1 MSAPVPH
8 PETHADKPE
17 DLGFDLPEPG
27 STSRFGIVAVL
38 GILVVGGFVFGYLKH
53 KSARGET
60 AQPHVDGVT
69 KVDVIKPNLL
79 TSSSALTLPGI
90 ARALEETKIYPRTT
104 GYVRRWL
111 VDIGDK
117 VKEGQLIAEIDT
129 PDLDAQLAQAR
140 AQLAQAKAS
149 VKQTEA
155 QRDYSKSNTS
165 RYQNLADQ
173 KLVSG
178 SQLEQTQAQALT
190 DQASVNAAE
199 SNVGAMEANVRRLA
213 DLQNFAKVT
222 APFAGT
228 ITSRTI
234 DRGALIQDTGTTPMF
249 TLVAIDPIRVFIDV
263 PQTVAPSIVNGTD
276 VIVTVR
282 EFATHPFPGK
292 VARSAGALDPDLH
305 TMSTEVDVPN
315 PESKLLP
322 GMYVSAALT
331 LPVPHK
337 VVEIP
342 ATALYSDA
350 SGVRVAVIDSA
361 NKVKFVPIT
370 IERDTGSSLWVA
382 TGLTGDERIV
392 KIAVPSLMDGD
403 TIEPNKVEPPKT
415 EPPAKPA
422 DKK

>member
-1 MSAPVPH
+1 MSGPAQ
-8 PETHADKPE
+8 ETHADKPE
-17 DLGFDLPEPG
+17 DLGFELPEPG
-27 STSRFGIVAVL
+27 ATSRFGILAALGVLVA
-38 GILVVGGFVFGYLKH
+38 GGFTFGYLKH

-60 AQPHVDGVT
+60 AQPHGDT
-69 KVDVIKPNLL
+69 ATNVDVIKPNLL
-79 TSSSALTLPGI
+79 TSSSALTLPGV

-129 PDLDAQLAQAR
+129 PDLDAQLSQAR
-140 AQLAQAKAS
+140 AQLAQAKAA
-149 VKQTEA
+149 VKQMEA
-155 QRDYSKSNTS
+155 QRDYSKSNST

-178 SQLEQTQAQALT
+178 SSLEQTQAQALT

-213 DLQNFAKVT
+213 DLQSFQKVT

-263 PQTVAPSIVNGTD
+263 PQSVAASMINGTD
-276 VIVTVR
+276 VVVTVR
-282 EFATHPFPGK
+282 ELANHPFPGK
-292 VARSAGALDPDLH
+292 VTRSAGALDPDLH

-315 PESKLLP
+315 PEAKLLP
-322 GMYVSAALT
+322 GMYVQAAMT

-342 ATALYSDA
+342 ATSLYSDA
-350 SGVRVAVIDSA
+350 SGLRVAVIDRA
-361 NKVKFVPIT
+361 NRVKFVPIT
-370 IERDTGSSLWVA
+370 IERDTGSALWVA

-392 KIAVPSLMDGD
+392 KIAVPTLTDGD
-403 TIEPNKVEPPKT
+403 VVEPNKVEPPK
-415 EPPAKPA
+415 PDAPAKPD

>member
-1 MSAPVPH
+1 MSAPVQ
-8 PETHADKPE
+8 ETHADKPE

-27 STSRFGIVAVL
+27 KSSLAFRILAVL
-38 GILVVGGFVFGYLKH
+38 GVLVVGGFAFGYFRH

-60 AQPHVDGVT
+60 AQPHGDDIT
-69 KVDVIKPNLL
+69 RVDVVKPNIL

-117 VKEGQLIAEIDT
+117 VQEGQLIAEIDT

-140 AQLAQAKAS
+140 AQLAQAKAA
-149 VKQTEA
+149 VKQMEA
-155 QRDYSKSNTS
+155 QRDYSKSNTA

-199 SNVGAMEANVRRLA
+199 SNVGAMEANVRRLN
-213 DLQNFAKVT
+213 DLQNFSKVT

-276 VIVTVR
+276 VLVTVR
-282 EFATHPFPGK
+282 EYADKPFPGK
-292 VARSAGALDPDLH
+292 IARSAGALDPDLH
-305 TMSTEVDVPN
+305 TLSTEVDVPN
-315 PESKLLP
+315 PDSKLLP
-322 GMYVSAALT
+322 GMYVSAAMT

-342 ATALYSDA
+342 STALYSDA
-350 SGVRVAVIDSA
+350 SGTRVAVVDVH

-370 IERDTGSSLWVA
+370 IERDTGATLWVA

-392 KIAVPSLMDGD
+392 KISVPSLMDGD
-403 TIEPNKVEPPKT
+403 TIEPNKPPEPNGSG
-415 EPPAKPA
+415 E
-422 DKK
+422 KK

>member
-1 MSAPVPH
+1 MSAPVQQ
-8 PETHADKPE
+8 THADKPE

-38 GILVVGGFVFGYLKH
+38 GMLVVGGFTFVYLKH
-53 KSARGET
+53 RSARGET
-60 AQPHVDGVT
+60 AQPHGDGIT
-69 KVDVIKPNLL
+69 NVDVIKPNLL

-90 ARALEETKIYPRTT
+90 ARAFEETKIYPRTT

-111 VDIGDK
+111 VDLGDK

-149 VKQTEA
+149 VKQMEA
-155 QRDYSKSNTS
+155 QRDYSKSNTT

-199 SNVGAMEANVRRLA
+199 SNVGAMEANVRRLS
-213 DLQNFAKVT
+213 DLQNFSKVT

-263 PQTVAPSIVNGTD
+263 PQTVAPSIVNGID
-276 VIVTVR
+276 AVVTVR
-282 EFATHPFPGK
+282 EFANHPFPGK

-315 PESKLLP
+315 PEAKLLP

-350 SGVRVAVIDSA
+350 SGVRVAVVDAA

-370 IERDTGSSLWVA
+370 IERDTGATLWIA

-403 TIEPNKVEPPKT
+403 TIEPNKVEPPAAT
-415 EPPAKPA
+415 PAKPD